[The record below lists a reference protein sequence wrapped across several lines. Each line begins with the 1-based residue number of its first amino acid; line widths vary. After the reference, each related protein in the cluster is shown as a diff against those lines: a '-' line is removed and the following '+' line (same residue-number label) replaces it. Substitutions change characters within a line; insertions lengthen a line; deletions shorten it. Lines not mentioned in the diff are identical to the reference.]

1 MWLSGRIQPRNVTV
15 PFDLVTVTVP
25 ATANHLAVLRTAV
38 GGFAAR
44 DQFTLDQVDDLRM
57 AVEEAAVQLLRHSRG
72 DRISM
77 DVETTDN
84 GVEVRLTGNVADD
97 DSVIDESSFS
107 WTILRALADA
117 IRIESNQGE
126 TVIVLSKNRL
136 VLDDEATG
144 ELP

>member
-1 MWLSGRIQPRNVTV
+1 M

-72 DRISM
+72 ERITM
-77 DVETTDN
+77 DVETTGE

-97 DSVIDESSFS
+97 DPVIDESSFS
-107 WTILRALADA
+107 WTILRALADD
-117 IRIESNQGE
+117 IRIESRDGQA
-126 TVIVLSKNRL
+126 VIVLAKHRL
-136 VLDDEATG
+136 DVDGAN
-144 ELP
+144 

>member
-1 MWLSGRIQPRNVTV
+1 M

-57 AVEEAAVQLLRHSRG
+57 AVEDAAVQLLRHSRG

-77 DVETTDN
+77 DIETTDK
-84 GVEVRLTGNVADD
+84 GVEVRLSGQVADND
-97 DSVIDESSFS
+97 PVIDESSFS
-107 WTILRALADA
+107 WTILCALADD
-117 IRIESNQGE
+117 IRIDSENQQA
-126 TVIVLSKNRL
+126 VIVLEKYRL
-136 VLDDEATG
+136 QIDDEPSLDG
-144 ELP
+144 S

>member
-1 MWLSGRIQPRNVTV
+1 M

-72 DRISM
+72 DRITM
-77 DVETTDN
+77 DVETTSD
-84 GVEVRLTGNVADD
+84 GVEVRLTGHVADD
-97 DSVIDESSFS
+97 DPVIDESSFS
-107 WTILRALADA
+107 WTILRALADD
-117 IRIESNQGE
+117 IRIDSKNQQA
-126 TVIVLSKNRL
+126 VIVLAKHRL
-136 VLDDEATG
+136 QIDDTSAQDG
-144 ELP
+144 P

>member
-1 MWLSGRIQPRNVTV
+1 M

-77 DVETTDN
+77 DVETTAQ
-84 GVEVRLTGNVADD
+84 GVEVRLSGNVADD
-97 DSVIDESSFS
+97 DPVIDESSFS
-107 WTILRALADA
+107 WTILRALADE
-117 IRIESNQGE
+117 IRIETQNGQA
-126 TVIVLSKNRL
+126 VIVLGKHRL
-136 VLDDEATG
+136 SLDEDNG
-144 ELP
+144 DDS

>member
-1 MWLSGRIQPRNVTV
+1 V

-72 DRISM
+72 DRITM
-77 DVETTDN
+77 DVETTGQ
-84 GVEVRLTGNVADD
+84 GVEVRLSGEVADD
-97 DSVIDESSFS
+97 DPVIDESSFS
-107 WTILRALADA
+107 WTILRALADD
-117 IRIESNQGE
+117 IRIETPDEQA
-126 TVIVLSKNRL
+126 VIVLTKHRL
-136 VLDDEATG
+136 QIDDPAQDG
-144 ELP
+144 S

>member
-1 MWLSGRIQPRNVTV
+1 M

-72 DRISM
+72 ERITM
-77 DVETTDN
+77 DVETTDA
-84 GVEVRLTGNVADD
+84 GVEVRLSGQVADD
-97 DSVIDESSFS
+97 DPVIDESSFS
-107 WTILRALADA
+107 WTILRALADD
-117 IRIESNQGE
+117 IRIETQKQQA
-126 TVIVLSKNRL
+126 VIVLAKNRI
-136 VLDDEATG
+136 VADSDV
-144 ELP
+144 

>member
-1 MWLSGRIQPRNVTV
+1 M

-72 DRISM
+72 ERISM
-77 DVETTDN
+77 DVETTGV
-84 GVEVRLTGNVADD
+84 GVEVRLSAQVADD
-97 DSVIDESSFS
+97 DPVIDESSFS
-107 WTILRALADA
+107 WTILRALADD
-117 IRIESNQGE
+117 IRIDSRDQQA
-126 TVIVLSKNRL
+126 VIVLAKHRL
-136 VLDDEATG
+136 VIDDVSLDG
-144 ELP
+144 P

>member
-1 MWLSGRIQPRNVTV
+1 MTV

-72 DRISM
+72 DRITM
-77 DVETTDN
+77 DVETTDQ

-97 DSVIDESSFS
+97 DPVIDESSFS
-107 WTILRALADA
+107 WTILCALADD
-117 IRIESNQGE
+117 IRTESRNHQA
-126 TVIVLSKNRL
+126 VIVLVKHRL
-136 VLDDEATG
+136 VIEDDDAAG
-144 ELP
+144 GQ

>member
-1 MWLSGRIQPRNVTV
+1 V

-72 DRISM
+72 DRITM
-77 DVETTDN
+77 DIETTGD
-84 GVEVRLTGNVADD
+84 GVEVRLTGQVADD
-97 DSVIDESSFS
+97 DPVIDESSFS
-107 WTILRALADA
+107 WTILRALADD
-117 IRIESNQGE
+117 IRIQSQDQHA
-126 TVIVLSKNRL
+126 VIVLGKNRL
-136 VLDDEATG
+136 VIEDAVQDG
-144 ELP
+144 P

>member
-1 MWLSGRIQPRNVTV
+1 M

-72 DRISM
+72 ERITM
-77 DVETTDN
+77 DVETTGA
-84 GVEVRLTGNVADD
+84 GVEVRLSGQVADD
-97 DSVIDESSFS
+97 DPVIDESSFS
-107 WTILRALADA
+107 WTILRALADD
-117 IRIESNQGE
+117 IRIETQKQQA
-126 TVIVLSKNRL
+126 VIVLAKNRIAA
-136 VLDDEATG
+136 DSDG
-144 ELP
+144 